1 MGQIQTLDELFSFL
15 LRRFK
20 VIALVTL
27 AGMVLTLAYA
37 KSLPRLYEAAAVLQ
51 VEAPR
56 VGRTS
61 PEQGGRDAA
70 QMLQTIE
77 QDLTT
82 REAMMAV
89 IERHQ
94 LFAGT
99 EGLSADRQAFVLRSA
114 IRFQPITSSTAP
126 AFGGGAAISALI
138 ISAQWDDPDLAARI
152 ANDFAQSLLDYSAAS
167 SRTRA
172 QVSEAFYQDEAD
184 QIAVEITKL
193 EAELTAFKNE
203 NAAYL
208 PEISAARRDEMIGL
222 ETDLRLA
229 EREVATLNGRKAA
242 LQATGNQRATD
253 KRQLAEIAAAL
264 EVSLAQRNQINARRD
279 ELMAA
284 LALAPQVDQGLAGF
298 DRRLRQLQD
307 KYDLALGQLAA
318 AQTDM
323 QLAEDNGTEHFAL
336 LERANRPEDS
346 VGASRRK
353 VAVMGTLASL
363 FAAIGL
369 AFLFEQVFPVVRT
382 AEQLERQLSIRPI
395 VSIPDLASATAR
407 PQLSRVL
414 AMVDDPVR
422 PIFGLPRYLVVAA
435 GATIGLLGLAALL
448 G

>member
-27 AGMVLTLAYA
+27 AGMVLPLAYA

-152 ANDFAQSLLDYSAAS
+152 ANDFAQ
-167 SRTRA
+167 
-172 QVSEAFYQDEAD
+172 
-184 QIAVEITKL
+184 
-193 EAELTAFKNE
+193 
-203 NAAYL
+203 
-208 PEISAARRDEMIGL
+208 
-222 ETDLRLA
+222 
-229 EREVATLNGRKAA
+229 
-242 LQATGNQRATD
+242 
-253 KRQLAEIAAAL
+253 
-264 EVSLAQRNQINARRD
+264 
-279 ELMAA
+279 
-284 LALAPQVDQGLAGF
+284 
-298 DRRLRQLQD
+298 
-307 KYDLALGQLAA
+307 
-318 AQTDM
+318 
-323 QLAEDNGTEHFAL
+323 
-336 LERANRPEDS
+336 
-346 VGASRRK
+346 
-353 VAVMGTLASL
+353 
-363 FAAIGL
+363 
-369 AFLFEQVFPVVRT
+369 
-382 AEQLERQLSIRPI
+382 
-395 VSIPDLASATAR
+395 
-407 PQLSRVL
+407 
-414 AMVDDPVR
+414 
-422 PIFGLPRYLVVAA
+422 
-435 GATIGLLGLAALL
+435 
-448 G
+448 